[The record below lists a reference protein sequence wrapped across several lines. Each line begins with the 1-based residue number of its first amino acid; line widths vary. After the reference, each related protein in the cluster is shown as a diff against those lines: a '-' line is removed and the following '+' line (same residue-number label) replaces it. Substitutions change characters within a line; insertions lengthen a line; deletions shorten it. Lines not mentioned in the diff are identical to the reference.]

1 MKQGGFR
8 LQHIEIYNWGTF
20 DEKIWTLHPNGKNS
34 LLTGANGSGKTTLV
48 DAIITLLVPPNK
60 RHYNQSSGAESKRER
75 NEKTY
80 VQGAYTRVQSE
91 GGLGAKTKYLRTK
104 DDFSILLGTFY
115 NEITREYLTLLQVRW
130 FANGDLKR
138 SYWTIP
144 TALTIEQ
151 HLSPLDTAGVWK
163 KNIKKKYKGEEHDSF
178 TKYVQAFSRKFGL
191 KSDKAVTL
199 FAQTVGIKVLGNL
212 NEFIRLNML
221 DEHDSETEFVEL
233 REHYEH
239 LLSSYKAIEKA
250 REQVVLLTPIV
261 ENGVLFKE
269 QEKKVAALTEIES
282 CLSPYFA
289 EKRKSLFEE
298 AARSLEGDILK
309 KANQITAIRN
319 DLEQLNNQK
328 IDLQIAISTNKV
340 YEQIQNLDKSIQQA
354 EREQKQ
360 REQRAKRYNALA
372 EKLELKTD
380 SNETIF
386 YRTLEKSRQEIEKT
400 AGALDTLQQ
409 RQVEVQITQTEEIN
423 KLKVLE
429 ERLNSLQNRKNRI
442 PIEQIRIREDLL
454 AKLNI
459 SEKEM
464 PFAAELMKVKDDE
477 KGWETVIEQALRP
490 LSMALLVP
498 EEHYS
503 FVLNSLSRLTLA
515 DKFTFIKVEKIN
527 KKDDKKLSK
536 NSLIQKIKITKNHQF
551 SEWLQQTLTENYDF
565 ECTNGYIKIPNYER
579 SLSDRGLWKNGDLH
593 YKNDTPSGTRH
604 VMGWDNRETIIET
617 QKEAKNIEKEIT
629 KWQRTLDDYQRR
641 YKAITIRR
649 DDLNKLI
656 GFEQYEEIDWKS
668 LAKNVKDYEGQK
680 GTLVKSSNHL
690 RELETQLTE
699 KRKQVQTVENSRDK
713 LTEQRG
719 NLQSRLE
726 NYKQE
731 LKEVEE
737 ILVILDVSKI
747 KKNAKRIEAHLDD
760 DTMMIS
766 TIKKIE
772 NKITRKIQE
781 ELSDLQRETN
791 KTDRKLSLAMQKF
804 INPSAEILEK
814 YPNWMAE
821 TVNLGTDIKYLKE
834 FELIYNKIQ
843 TEELPKY
850 EKRFKDWLN
859 ERLIFDI
866 ANFKTSLENKEVQIL
881 ESIDEINESLNDIN
895 FNTKPLTYIQLDVHK
910 SRDNAIRDFK
920 EMLKDAMPDPAKL
933 VQGDAVELEKSFKR
947 IQKIIEELSDNE
959 PWRKKVTDVRNWL
972 EFAAIER
979 YRADNSERQYYQDS
993 QSLSGGEKAKLA
1005 YTILASAIA
1014 YQFGIRNENSDKR
1027 SFRFAVVDEA
1037 FSKVDPENSVYAM
1050 ELFKQ
1055 LNLQL
1060 MVVTPLDKI
1069 NLAEPYIHS
1078 VHFVQ
1083 NNNKKNSE
1091 VFDLPMEVYNA
1102 QKAAF
1107 SE

>member
-1 MKQGGFR
+1 MKKGGFR

-20 DEKIWTLHPNGKNS
+20 DEKIWILHPNGKNS

-115 NEITREYLTLLQVRW
+115 NEKTREYLTLLQVRW

-138 SYWTIP
+138 SYWTVP

-151 HLSPLDTAGVWK
+151 HLSPLDTGGVWK
-163 KNIKKKYKGEEHDSF
+163 KTLKKKYKGDEHDSF

-191 KSDKAVTL
+191 KSDKAVSL

-221 DEHDSETEFVEL
+221 DEHDSEAEFVEL

-250 REQVVLLTPIV
+250 REQVVLLTPII

-269 QEKKVAALTEIES
+269 QQNELKSLTELET

-289 EKRKSLFEE
+289 EKRKTLFKE
-298 AARSLEGDILK
+298 AAKSLEGDILK

-328 IDLQIAISTNKV
+328 TDLQIAISTNKV
-340 YEQIQNLDKSIQQA
+340 YEQIQNLEKAIQQA
-354 EREQKQ
+354 KREQKQ
-360 REQRAKRYNALA
+360 REQRAKRYNGLA
-372 EKLELKTD
+372 KKLNFKTD
-380 SNETIF
+380 PNEVIF
-386 YRTLEKSRQEIEKT
+386 YRTLEKSRKEIET
-400 AGALDTLQQ
+400 TTGELGTLQNEQ
-409 RQVEVQITQTEEIN
+409 IRVQIAQNEELN
-423 KLKVLE
+423 KLKIVE
-429 ERLNSLQNRKNRI
+429 NRLKSLQNRRNRI
-442 PIEQIRIREDLL
+442 PIPQIQIRENLL
-454 AKLNI
+454 SKLNI

-464 PFAAELMKVKDDE
+464 PFAAELIKVKDGE
-477 KGWETVIEQALRP
+477 KAWETIIEQVLRP

-498 EEHYS
+498 EKHYN
-503 FVLNSLSRLTLA
+503 FVLNSISRLTLT
-515 DKFTFIKVEKIN
+515 DKFHFIKIEKTT
-527 KKDDKKLSK
+527 KKDTKKLSK
-536 NSLIQKIKITKNHQF
+536 NSLIHKIEIAKNHPY
-551 SEWLQQTLTENYDF
+551 SEWLQQNLEDNYNF
-565 ECTNGYIKIPNYER
+565 ECTKGYVKIPNYEQ
-579 SLSDRGLWKNGDLH
+579 SLSDRGLWKNGSLH

-604 VMGWDNRETIIET
+604 VMGWDNRATIIEI
-617 QKEAKNIEKEIT
+617 QKEAKNINVEIQ
-629 KWQRTLDDYQRR
+629 KWQQTLDNYQRQ
-641 YKAITIRR
+641 YKSITIRR
-649 DDLNKLI
+649 DNLNKFI
-656 GFEQYEEIDWKS
+656 GFEQHEEIDWKS
-668 LAKNVKDYEGQK
+668 LVKNVKNYESQK
-680 GTLVKSSNHL
+680 DTLVKSSNHL
-690 RELETQLTE
+690 RALEMQLN
-699 KRKQVQTVENSRDK
+699 RKKEQIETIENNRDR

-726 NYKQE
+726 NYTQE

-737 ILVILDVSKI
+737 ILTTLDVSKI
-747 KKNAKRIEAHLDD
+747 KKNTKKIEAHLND
-760 DTMMIS
+760 DTLMIS

-772 NKITRKIQE
+772 NRITKTVQQ
-781 ELSDLQRETN
+781 ELSDLQRATN
-791 KTDRKLSLAMQKF
+791 KTDRKLSLSMQKF
-804 INPSAEILEK
+804 INPSATILEK

-834 FELIYNKIQ
+834 FEIIYKKIQ

-881 ESIDEINESLNDIN
+881 DSIDEINESLNDIN
-895 FNTKPLTYIQLDVHK
+895 FSTKPLTYIQLDVHK

-920 EMLKDAMPDPAKL
+920 QMLKDAMPDPAKL

-947 IQKIIEELSDNE
+947 IQKIIEELSNNE

-979 YRADNSERQYYQDS
+979 YRADNGERQYYQDS

-1014 YQFGIRNENSDKR
+1014 YQFGIRNSNSEKR

-1083 NNNKKNSE
+1083 NLNKKNSE
-1091 VFDLPMEVYNA
+1091 VFDLPMKVYNA

>member
-250 REQVVLLTPIV
+250 REQVILLTPIV

-459 SEKEM
+459 SEKKM

-477 KGWETVIEQALRP
+477 KSWETVIEQALRP

>member
-328 IDLQIAISTNKV
+328 TDLQIAISTNKV

-360 REQRAKRYNALA
+360 REQRAKRYNTLA

-477 KGWETVIEQALRP
+477 KSWETVIEQALRP

-629 KWQRTLDDYQRR
+629 KWQRALDDYQHR

>member
-1 MKQGGFR
+1 MKKGGFR

-20 DEKIWTLHPNGKNS
+20 DEKIWTLHPDGKNS

-75 NEKTY
+75 NEQTY

-115 NEITREYLTLLQVRW
+115 NENTREYLTLLQVRW

-138 SYWTIP
+138 SYWTVP

-151 HLSPLDTAGVWK
+151 HLSPLDTAGVWRK
-163 KNIKKKYKGEEHDSF
+163 TLKKKYKGEEHDSF
-178 TKYVQAFSRKFGL
+178 TKYVQAFSQKFGL

-221 DEHDSETEFVEL
+221 DEHDSEAEFVEL

-269 QEKKVAALTEIES
+269 QQEKLKELTEVES

-289 EKRKSLFEE
+289 EKRKTLFEE
-298 AARSLEGDILK
+298 ASKSLESDILK
-309 KANQITAIRN
+309 KTNQITAIRN
-319 DLEQLNNQK
+319 DLQQLDNQK
-328 IDLQIAISTNKV
+328 TDIQIAISTNKV
-340 YEQIQNLDKSIQQA
+340 YEQIQNLEKEIQQA

-360 REQRAKRYNALA
+360 RQQRANRYNALA
-372 EKLELKTD
+372 KNLDLKID
-380 SNETIF
+380 PNEQIF
-386 YRTLEKSRQEIEKT
+386 YRTLEKSRQEIENT
-400 AGALDTLQQ
+400 ASELEELQIK
-409 RQVEVQITQTEEIN
+409 QVEVQVAQTEEIN

-429 ERLNSLQNRKNRI
+429 ERLQSLQNRRNRI
-442 PIEQIRIREDLL
+442 PVEQINIREELL
-454 AKLNI
+454 SKLNI

-464 PFAAELMKVKDDE
+464 PFAAELIKVKDDE
-477 KGWETVIEQALRP
+477 KSWETAIEQALRP
-490 LSMALLVP
+490 IAMALLVP
-498 EEHYS
+498 EEHYN
-503 FVLNSLSRLTLA
+503 FVLNSFSRTTL
-515 DKFTFIKVEKIN
+515 KGKINFIKVEKIT
-527 KKDDKKLSK
+527 KREPKKLAK
-536 NSLIQKIKITKNHQF
+536 NSIIHKIELADNHAHSDFLRMVLEEYFDFGYTK
-551 SEWLQQTLTENYDF
+551 
-565 ECTNGYIKIPNYER
+565 GYVKIPNYEK
-579 SLSDRGLWKNGDLH
+579 SVSDSGLIKHDFLH
-593 YKNDTPSGTRH
+593 FKDGTPSGSRH
-604 VMGWDNRETIIET
+604 VMGWDNRATILET
-617 QKEAKNIEKEIT
+617 QKEAKTVEAEIT
-629 KWQRTLDDYQRR
+629 KLQRTLDDYQRQQ
-641 YKAITIRR
+641 KSITQRR
-649 DDLNKLI
+649 DNLNKLV

-668 LAKNVKDYEGQK
+668 LVKNIKDYEAK
-680 GTLVKSSNHL
+680 KDTLVKSSNHL
-690 RELETQLTE
+690 RALEGQLQE
-699 KRKQVQTVENSRDK
+699 MKEQIETVENSRDR

-731 LKEVEE
+731 LKEIEE
-737 ILVILDVSKI
+737 ILATLDVSKI
-747 KKNAKRIEAHLDD
+747 KKNTKKIEAHLGEEIL
-760 DTMMIS
+760 MIS
-766 TIKKIE
+766 TVKKIE
-772 NKITRKIQE
+772 NRITKTIQD

-834 FELIYNKIQ
+834 FEIIYNKIQ
-843 TEELPKY
+843 KEELPKY

-881 ESIDEINESLNDIN
+881 ESIDEINESLNDIS

-910 SRDNAIRDFK
+910 SRDNAVRDFK

-933 VQGDAVELEKSFKR
+933 VQGDAIELEKSFKR
-947 IQKIIEELSDNE
+947 IQKIIEELSNNE
-959 PWRKKVTDVRNWL
+959 PWRKKMTDVRNWL

-979 YRADNSERQYYQDS
+979 FRADGMERQYYQDS

-1014 YQFGIRNENSDKR
+1014 YQFGIRNANSDKR

>member
-250 REQVVLLTPIV
+250 REQLVLLTPIV

-269 QEKKVAALTEIES
+269 QEKKVAALTEIKS

-328 IDLQIAISTNKV
+328 TDLQIAISTNKV

-360 REQRAKRYNALA
+360 REQRAKRYNTLA

-409 RQVEVQITQTEEIN
+409 QQVEVQITQTEEIN

-477 KGWETVIEQALRP
+477 KSWETVIEQALRP

>member
-250 REQVVLLTPIV
+250 REQLVLLTPIV

-328 IDLQIAISTNKV
+328 TDLQIAISTNKV